1 MLTQTKHIYAIR
13 LIRDCGI
20 GKQEAKAIVRHN
32 VKLGTL
38 DALIWKL
45 SKDGGK

>member
-1 MLTQTKHIYAIR
+1 MLTETKRIHAVR
-13 LIRDCGI
+13 LIRDYGI

-45 SKDGGK
+45 SKDGEK